1 MVDKK
6 ARSITFIILCQVLCM
21 TLWFSASAA
30 VPDLIASGHIGA
42 EWASLLTGAVQL
54 GFVAGTLLSGY
65 LGLADKFDPR
75 RVFAVSGIAG
85 CLLNALLL
93 LIGFNTPLT
102 IVLRFSTGVTLAGVY
117 PVGMKMAASWANR
130 NMGLMIGALVGA
142 LTLGS
147 ALPHLFTSVSHLN
160 WHVVMG
166 TASTCSLVGALLI
179 LLVELGP
186 AYQKSSTFRPGEAMS
201 LLRKRSIQLANAGY
215 LGHMW
220 ELYAMWTWIGT
231 FLVWGLQQ
239 QGADSVWLNPALMA
253 FFVIASGAVG
263 CLAAGVLADR
273 FGRTALTIVAMIISG
288 LCAVFI
294 GQTVTAGHVMLI
306 VVAIVWGVSVV
317 ADSAQF
323 SAAIAE
329 LTEPR
334 LVGSMLTIQ
343 TCLGFI
349 LTFVAIQLMPV
360 MIAWLTWRYAFAF
373 LAIGPFLG
381 ALSMWRLRY
390 QPDSVRMA
398 SGRR

>member
-1 MVDKK
+1 
-6 ARSITFIILCQVLCM
+6 
-21 TLWFSASAA
+21 
-30 VPDLIASGHIGA
+30 
-42 EWASLLTGAVQL
+42 
-54 GFVAGTLLSGY
+54 
-65 LGLADKFDPR
+65 
-75 RVFAVSGIAG
+75 
-85 CLLNALLL
+85 
-93 LIGFNTPLT
+93 
-102 IVLRFSTGVTLAGVY
+102 
-117 PVGMKMAASWANR
+117 
-130 NMGLMIGALVGA
+130 
-142 LTLGS
+142 
-147 ALPHLFTSVSHLN
+147 
-160 WHVVMG
+160 
-166 TASTCSLVGALLI
+166 
-179 LLVELGP
+179 
-186 AYQKSSTFRPGEAMS
+186 MS